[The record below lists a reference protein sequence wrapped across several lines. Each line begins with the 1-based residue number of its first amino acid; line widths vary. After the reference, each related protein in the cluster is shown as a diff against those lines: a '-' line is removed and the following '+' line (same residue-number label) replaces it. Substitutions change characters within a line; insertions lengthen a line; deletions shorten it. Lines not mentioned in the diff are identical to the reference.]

1 MGFEPRQQLVSIS
14 HSSRES
20 DLFDSA
26 HRFNSPPTPADF
38 FSSVPTVSSVDEM
51 RLLMV
56 YSTTFLE
63 KSVQFRGITANV
75 LFGSQKTRLSVLS
88 RTKRSDSLKRAEVP
102 NGILA
107 NRLVARA
114 SGSGNF

>member
-26 HRFNSPPTPADF
+26 HRFNPPPADF

-63 KSVQFRGITANV
+63 KSVQFREITANV

-114 SGSGNF
+114 SGSGKF

>member
-1 MGFEPRQQLVSIS
+1 MWVLNPVSNWFRYRTVPGSQIYLT
-14 HSSRES
+14 R
-20 DLFDSA
+20 LTDSI
-26 HRFNSPPTPADF
+26 PPPADF

-63 KSVQFRGITANV
+63 KSVQFREITANV